1 MVCMEDNLRVPSG
14 ASYPMIARNLCRK
27 ASPKTF
33 ESIPM
38 EDNRN
43 YAQILKRTMDY
54 VNTGGHNVILMPGRY
69 NSAYFEHSYLA
80 EQTGAH
86 LVTGSELIVEKDH
99 LYFIDYSG
107 RKEPVGAVYR
117 RISDEYLDPIAAGI
131 FEAVKDY
138 EYGMQFAS
146 FYMPG
151 AFLPHVRIMKTGL
164 EDQELACKFGLPY
177 VVLHNPRPF
186 DTTTL
191 NYNWQIWE
199 TKAFSIYTTNTARLD
214 KKSAGEAVEAILNFL
229 SQQGIVSY
237 HRYRGYHSR
246 VIDSSSMIPVR
257 TDAAGFFDSKVDVG
271 EEVLKGQL
279 LATIQDVYTAEIIG
293 ELHSPINGVVAFMH
307 DEPMT
312 YANTAVFKIIEE
324 EPW

>member
-1 MVCMEDNLRVPSG
+1 MKKEVLYEIKAIYRDDFRVTGYTFGEGEKALCIVGSMRGNENQQLYCCSRLVARLRQLEEEG
-14 ASYPMIARNLCRK
+14 RL
-27 ASPKTF
+27 
-33 ESIPM
+33 IPGK
-38 EDNRN
+38 
-43 YAQILKRTMDY
+43 QILVIPCANPYSINTKKRFWCTD
-54 VNTGGHNVILMPGRY
+54 NTDINRMFPGYALGETTQR
-69 NSAYFEHSYLA
+69 
-80 EQTGAH
+80 
-86 LVTGSELIVEKDH
+86 
-99 LYFIDYSG
+99 
-107 RKEPVGAVYR
+107 
-117 RISDEYLDPIAAGI
+117 IAAGV
-131 FEAVKDY
+131 FEAIKGWQ
-138 EYGMQFAS
+138 YGIQFAS